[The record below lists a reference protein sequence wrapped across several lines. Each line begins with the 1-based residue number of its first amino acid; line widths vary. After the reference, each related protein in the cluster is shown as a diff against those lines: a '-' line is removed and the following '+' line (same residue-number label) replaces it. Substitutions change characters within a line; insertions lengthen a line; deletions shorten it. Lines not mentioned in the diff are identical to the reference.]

1 MLRRIFAAKGFHIGL
16 MFAEAA
22 AKHGS
27 VPITLDAPMQLAPE
41 YGVDFTI
48 ARFAQLIDE
57 MAAKLAEVGVRAKD
71 KVAIHKTDNVDIV
84 VLACAVSRLGAVP
97 ALLSPALDAPVVVQL
112 LGRLDRPWLITDADK
127 LAGSLAEVDV
137 SSVVRQT
144 LLSAGDAPDALSLA
158 GVTASGP
165 VTPVRLAPREPALIT
180 HSSGTTGVPKLAVHC
195 ANSLWHRLLPQKMM
209 AWPIRK
215 RETAALCMTFV
226 HSRFYNA
233 LCVFLSFG
241 NPLVIASDWRP
252 ENIGELFARTR
263 PGYVESQP
271 NTYIEWEE
279 LVDHD
284 RAPLANVRCYGGTF
298 DAMHPRT
305 IQKLLAGSKRR
316 NPLFIQLYGQSETG
330 PCTGRW
336 YTKRTAAKTDGR
348 SMGMPLPGFVKLRVT
363 GPDGKRVSRG
373 EVGNLEVKLR
383 SRVLT
388 YHGEEARYNNQ
399 FNGDWWRMGDMGY
412 RSRAGF
418 VFLLDREQD
427 RIASMDSNLAAEDTL
442 MSRLDELREVVIV
455 AGRDGEPVPVVCTRG
470 DRPVDLARWRAA
482 TNDLPAMADPIQ
494 LRFEDIPHT
503 STWKVRRSEL
513 AKKLAA

>member
-1 MLRRIFAAKGFHIGL
+1 MLRRIFEAKGFHIGL

-22 AKHGS
+22 EKHGA
-27 VPITLDAPMQLAPE
+27 VPITLDAPMQIAPE
-41 YGVDFTI
+41 YGVDLTV
-48 ARFAQLIDE
+48 ARFAELIDD
-57 MAAKLAEVGVRAKD
+57 MAARLAEVGVRARD

-97 ALLSPALDAPVVVQL
+97 ALLSPALDASVAVQL
-112 LGRLDRPWLITDADK
+112 IGRLDRPWLITDGDK
-127 LAGSLAEVDV
+127 LAGSLAGV
-137 SSVVRQT
+137 SLAGVVRRT
-144 LLSAGDAPDALSLA
+144 LLSAGHAPNTVRLA
-158 GVTASGP
+158 DVTASGP
-165 VTPVRLAPREPALIT
+165 ATPVRLAPREPALIT

-195 ANSLWHRLLPQKMM
+195 ANSLWHRLLPQKLM

-233 LCVFLSFG
+233 LCVFLNYG

-252 ENIGELFARTR
+252 ENIGELFAHTR

-279 LVDHD
+279 LAGDE
-284 RAPLANVRCYGGTF
+284 RGPLANVRCYGGTF

-305 IQKLLAGSKRR
+305 IQKLLAGSTRR

-336 YTKRTAAKTDGR
+336 YTRRTAARTDGR
-348 SMGMPLPGFVKLRVT
+348 SMGIPLPGFVRLRVT
-363 GPDGKRVSRG
+363 DANGRRVRRG
-373 EVGNLEVKLR
+373 EVGNLEVRLR

-388 YHGEEARYNNQ
+388 YHGEESRYNNQ

-412 RSRAGF
+412 RGRGGF
-418 VFLLDREQD
+418 VYLLDREQD

-470 DRPVDLARWRAA
+470 DRPVDLARWREA
-482 TNDLPAMADPIQ
+482 TSDLPAMADPIQ
-494 LRFEDIPHT
+494 LPFEDIPHT